1 MEINKEFYINAM
13 AENLQMLRAKI
24 NLTQEELCYLAGVSR
39 QTIVNVE
46 RNKKLTLNT
55 YLSLV
60 FVFQNNKETSDLM
73 SFLGIYPTELL
84 RILDKSIEN
93 ERELI

>member
-46 RNKKLTLNT
+46 RNKKLTWNT

-84 RILDKSIEN
+84 RILDKNIEN